1 SVVTKT
7 LYKQLWRCINSMC
20 NENTYN
26 EKFCISSFS
35 NKNNKVYV
43 IVRILEKIT
52 FQEFIGALDSI
63 IDKGTNSIKHLT
75 IEGPNSFS
83 ISNNVLNY
91 PCWNSLE
98 ILITSDITNIPP
110 YAFNNAKKLHLI
122 QLQNVKEI
130 GAWSFANTL
139 SLELVKL
146 TNLKKIH
153 PQAFKNS
160 HYYFS

>member
-1 SVVTKT
+1 
-7 LYKQLWRCINSMC
+7 MC

-110 YAFNNAKKLHLI
+110 YAFNNAKNYTSSNYKMSKKLGHGL
-122 QLQNVKEI
+122 LQ
-130 GAWSFANTL
+130 TPY
-139 SLELVKL
+139 
-146 TNLKKIH
+146 H
-153 PQAFKNS
+153 
-160 HYYFS
+160 